1 MSGTGEYGTFFAT
14 ALPTADGLPEFNVG
28 SAHPSS
34 TWPELFFPP
43 GTTFTG
49 LAENVFSYTYR
60 GDREQW
66 VDSSSDSSGQVAA
79 AGNITG

>member
-1 MSGTGEYGTFFAT
+1 
-14 ALPTADGLPEFNVG
+14 
-28 SAHPSS
+28 
-34 TWPELFFPP
+34 
-43 GTTFTG
+43 
-49 LAENVFSYTYR
+49 VFSYTYR